1 MPYAT
6 RFLLLSALVAACAQQ
21 KAAPPPTVDTPAP
34 AHSQSDEQKCQA
46 AATLRDDGFKAL
58 NELRLSAAKR
68 AYMKSLELDPGNR
81 GALTQLD
88 VIEALAE
95 DRQIGSSHANDN
107 VYGGVNRSPC
117 EKYASAQMPFKP
129 AQSAKVM
136 KPIVAQQGQVV
147 TFAKG
152 TVKPEELLTQGEV
165 EHVFKRAIDKMQ
177 SCYQKAV
184 DQNPTLRGD
193 LTLEISVDPQG
204 RVSDVKLG
212 NNTLYESAVEQCVA
226 TIAGKTAFPRRKSKQ
241 DMSVIFPLTFGPAD
255 DVVIAGSESDHQGRA
270 VR

>member
-1 MPYAT
+1 MPRT
-6 RFLLLSALVAACAQQ
+6 VRFALLSALVAACAQE
-21 KAAPPPTVDTPAP
+21 KAAPPPTVEPKPIAI
-34 AHSQSDEQKCQA
+34 SQTDEQKCQA
-46 AATLRDDGFKAL
+46 AASLRDEGFKAL
-58 NELRLSAAKR
+58 NELRLAAAKR
-68 AYMKSLELDPGNR
+68 AYMKSLELDPGNK

-88 VIEALAE
+88 VIDALAD
-95 DRQIGSSHANDN
+95 DRQIGSSRANDN

-129 AQSAKVM
+129 AQAAVVT
-136 KPIVAQQGQVV
+136 KPIVAQSGQVV

-152 TVKPEELLTQGEV
+152 TVKPEELLTQTEV

-193 LTLEISVDPQG
+193 LTLEISVDPAG
-204 RVSDVKLG
+204 KVNDVKLG
-212 NNTLYESAVEQCVA
+212 NNTLYEQAVEECVA

-241 DMSVIFPLTFGPAD
+241 DMNVIFPLTFGPAD
-255 DVVIAGSESDHQGRA
+255 DVVIAGGDAVRQGRA
-270 VR
+270 TR